1 MKLTKMCLSYQNGV
15 NVGLKSVDFTVDEAV
30 KHTLE
35 NMDCYRE
42 GELERLR
49 ERLDNTNTFVSQ
61 LCQMLAD
68 SGALKSGHVAELV
81 GSAFTVQ
88 S

>member
-1 MKLTKMCLSYQNGV
+1 MKLIKMCASY
-15 NVGLKSVDFTVDEAV
+15 KSGEYIGQKPVEFTVAEAV
-30 KHTLE
+30 KTTLD
-35 NMDCYRE
+35 NADCFRE

-49 ERLDNTNTFVSQ
+49 ERLDNTNEFVSQ
-61 LCQMLAD
+61 LVQMLAD

-81 GSAFTVQ
+81 GAAFKVQ

>member
-1 MKLTKMCLSYQNGV
+1 MKLFRHEKSYTAGV
-15 NVGLKSVDFTVDEAV
+15 AKFRDVEYTVAEAV
-30 KHTLE
+30 KDTLE
-35 NMDCYRE
+35 NMDCFRE
-42 GELERLR
+42 GELERMR
-49 ERLDNTNTFVSQ
+49 ERLDNTNEFVSQ
-61 LCQMLAD
+61 LVQMLAD

>member
-1 MKLTKMCLSYQNGV
+1 MKLFRMEKVYNGV
-15 NVGLKSVDFTVDEAV
+15 VPNGTKQVDYTVAEAV
-30 KHTLE
+30 RDTLE
-35 NMDCYRE
+35 NMDCYRA
-42 GELERLR
+42 GELERMR
-49 ERLDNTNTFVSQ
+49 ERLDNTNEFVSQ
-61 LCQMLAD
+61 LVQMLAD

>member
-1 MKLTKMCLSYQNGV
+1 MKIGKMHPKYKNGIHAGTELV
-15 NVGLKSVDFTVDEAV
+15 EFTVAEAV
-30 KHTLE
+30 RETIDSADL
-35 NMDCYRE
+35 YRS
-42 GELERLR
+42 GELERLQ
-49 ERLDNTNTFVSQ
+49 EKLDNTNEFVSQ
-61 LCQMLAD
+61 LVQMLAD